1 MLFLS
6 IGKLDKLENLS
17 TTLRTFPFLS
27 STKTLVFA
35 ATDNREGHLQF
46 LIFFLGSFLESLES
60 DVQLSPHL
68 VS

>member
-35 ATDNREGHLQF
+35 ATDKSCGASSIF
-46 LIFFLGSFLESLES
+46 DFFLDSFLEPLES
-60 DVQLSPHL
+60 GVSSVDPL